1 MPHLELLKLSNI
13 NSRKLWDDN
22 LPGRSCIQNMKSL
35 TIDKC
40 GGIAYAFSSSVAR
53 ELVNLEYLEISNCQ
67 MLESIFVS
75 DGKLGSLS
83 SSRKS
88 FSDDEVSTLSN
99 FITTNYG
106 LIFF

>member
-13 NSRKLWDDN
+13 NSRKLWDDY
-22 LPGRSCIQNMKSL
+22 LPGHSFIQNMKSL

-67 MLESIFVS
+67 MLEDIFVS
-75 DGKLGSLS
+75 NGKFGSLPS
-83 SSRKS
+83 SHKP
-88 FSDDEVSTLSN
+88 FSNDEVSIVSN
-99 FITTNYG
+99 FVNINYC
-106 LIFF
+106 LIFS